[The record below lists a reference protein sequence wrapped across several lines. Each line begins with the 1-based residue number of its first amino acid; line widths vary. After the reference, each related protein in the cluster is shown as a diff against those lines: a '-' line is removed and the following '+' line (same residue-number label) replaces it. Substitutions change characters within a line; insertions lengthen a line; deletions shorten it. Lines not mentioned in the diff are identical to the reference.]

1 VVLVV
6 EEVLEEGL
14 VVEVVLEEVVVGEL
28 VGDFDEKIKRSK
40 LRSNVRRIVIPCFC
54 MDVLLIY

>member
-1 VVLVV
+1 
-6 EEVLEEGL
+6 VLEEGL